1 MIKLKKNGFTVVELI
16 ASFALTSLIVA
27 LLFEIIFILKDL
39 YTTSGIKTELLT
51 KQALMSE
58 KINDEL
64 TTKPLMLATKC
75 GDTCINFVF
84 ADGTNSQLYFSR
96 SENVFQYGDYK
107 TKLVEGSQYG
117 NIDIST
123 ETIVGVAAG
132 KNDSIV
138 KIEMPIY
145 HKLLK
150 KEDFGITIAY
160 QYDSR
165 NVSIAGLFVSDI
177 LDVEKRIYLTGAT
190 NDITFTGIA
199 YQDPGYFVIS
209 GDGTVTQNDETVIVS
224 GTVGQ
229 EVGKTYSL
237 IYTILDSNENVM
249 DKVTR
254 NVTVIDSSTTFT
266 YNGNSQGYVVP
277 INGLY
282 KIEVWGAQGGTVG
295 SYAIGGK
302 GGYTVGETNLAKNT
316 TLNIYVGGQG
326 KHEKSK
332 SVNGGFNGGGA
343 SGYGSDTSGGSGG
356 GASDV
361 RQGGS
366 TLQNRIIVAGGGGG
380 AGSRNDSSDIAN
392 GGAGGGTL
400 GLIGN
405 YSTISYNGQPGTDSS
420 GGVKATYETNVTVL
434 PTAGSLGFGGN
445 GGSYSNTYG
454 GGGGGAGYYGGG
466 GGVRYGTGAGGSGYC
481 GTMLNCTTYNGSTD
495 MGREGNGT
503 IKITLL
509 SITS

>member
-1 MIKLKKNGFTVVELI
+1 MKKNGFTVVELI

-27 LLFEIIFILKDL
+27 LLFEIVFILKDL
-39 YTTSGIKTELLT
+39 YASSGIKTELLT

-58 KINDEL
+58 KINDDL
-64 TTKPLMLATKC
+64 TTKTLMVAAKC
-75 GDTCINFVF
+75 GDTCINFAF
-84 ADGTNSQLYFSR
+84 DDGTNSQLYFSR
-96 SENVFQYGDYK
+96 NENIFKYGDYK
-107 TKLVEGSQYG
+107 TKLVDGSQYG

-123 ETIVGVAAG
+123 ETVVGVAAG

-165 NVSIAGLFVSDI
+165 NASIAGLFVSDI
-177 LDVEKRIYLTGAT
+177 LDVEKRIYLTGST
-190 NDITFTGIA
+190 NDITFTGIT
-199 YQDPGYFVIS
+199 YQDPGYFVIA

-224 GTVGQ
+224 GTVGE
-229 EVGKTYSL
+229 EVGKTYS
-237 IYTILDSNENVM
+237 ITYTILDSNENIM

-266 YNGNSQGYVVP
+266 HNGNSQGYVVP
-277 INGLY
+277 INGVY
-282 KIEVWGAQGGTVG
+282 KIEAWGAQGGTVG
-295 SYAIGGK
+295 SYATGGK
-302 GGYTVGETNLAKNT
+302 GGYTVGETNLTKNT

-326 KHEKSK
+326 KYEKTK

-361 RQGGS
+361 RIDGNS
-366 TLQNRIIVAGGGGG
+366 LQNRIIIAGGGGG

-392 GGAGGGTL
+392 GGAGGGSV
-400 GLIGN
+400 GLVGN
-405 YSTISYNGQPGTDSS
+405 YSTLSYNGQPGTNSS
-420 GGVKATYETNVTVL
+420 GGVAAEYQINANVTVV
-434 PTAGSLGFGGN
+434 PTNGSLGLGGA

-481 GTMLNCTTYNGSTD
+481 GSMLNCTTYNGTTEH
-495 MGREGNGT
+495 GREGNGM

-509 SITS
+509 SITN